1 MIEYVCMYTYRV
13 HMYVC
18 MWIESVYVEK
28 NVCMHAHIYVH
39 IYIHTY
45 ICVHV

>member
-1 MIEYVCMYTYRV
+1 
-13 HMYVC
+13 MYVC
-18 MWIESVYVEK
+18 MWIESVYVEE

-45 ICVHV
+45 MYMCACVSTYIHKHI